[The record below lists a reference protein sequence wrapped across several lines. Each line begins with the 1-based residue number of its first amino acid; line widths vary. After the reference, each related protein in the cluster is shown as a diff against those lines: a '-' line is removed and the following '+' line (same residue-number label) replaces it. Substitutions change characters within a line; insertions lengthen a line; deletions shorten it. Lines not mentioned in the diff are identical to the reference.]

1 MSLWKHL
8 AAAGDGEVET
18 VVELLARPGDGAS
31 GAGRGRRGV
40 GHIEAKNRAVDGLL
54 EALNKD
60 EKSVLSV
67 LGRANV
73 AALVQLLTAPAT
85 KVREKAATVI
95 CQFAE
100 SSGCEG
106 LLVSEGALLGC
117 AGSRPPPPRASRS
130 GSRRRHRHSLL
141 PRASRARG
149 DVAAAASRARG
160 AVVAATS
167 RLVRWEPSGHREA
180 VENPMRERRKRKR
193 KRKRKKKEMEA
204 DMWVTF

>member
-85 KVREKAATVI
+85 KQSDTAKLSDDA
-95 CQFAE
+95 
-100 SSGCEG
+100 
-106 LLVSEGALLGC
+106 
-117 AGSRPPPPRASRS
+117 
-130 GSRRRHRHSLL
+130 
-141 PRASRARG
+141 
-149 DVAAAASRARG
+149 
-160 AVVAATS
+160 
-167 RLVRWEPSGHREA
+167 
-180 VENPMRERRKRKR
+180 
-193 KRKRKKKEMEA
+193 
-204 DMWVTF
+204 